1 MSQANPQQQVAEAA
15 DSLGTS
21 IDAFFDSLMTDV
33 GLWKLAISLAVVVA
47 AVVLRR
53 LLLRWFDGQVD
64 DPRTLYRWSKGSA
77 YAVTL
82 AVLLTLFIVWTGG
95 RIGSIGTFLGLLTA
109 GLAIALRDLIAD
121 FAGWIFIL
129 LRRPFDIGDRIQIGE
144 HAGDVIDTRLFQF
157 TIMEIGRWVD
167 ADQSTGRVIH
177 IPNQKVFTEAQA
189 NYTAPFEYLWN
200 EIGVLVTF
208 ESDWRR
214 AKEILAEIAEEL
226 GGDVAEE
233 ARASLRRASRK
244 FMIFYRKLTPV
255 VYTSVKDS
263 GIMLTIRYLCD
274 PRRRRGSAEAI
285 WEAILDRFGEEA
297 AIDLAYPTQRLYY
310 NQLEGKAGAR
320 APLPAGLGAPD
331 GAKGGGPGEPR
342 SPGPEEPPEGAPP
355 A

>member
-1 MSQANPQQQVAEAA
+1 MIQGTPQQEVAEAA
-15 DSLGTS
+15 DSVAIS
-21 IDAFFDSLMTDV
+21 FDALVDSLTNGAD
-33 GLWKLAISLAVVVA
+33 LWKLAISVVVIFA
-47 AVVLRR
+47 ALVLRR
-53 LLLRWFDGQVD
+53 LLLRWLDRQVD
-64 DPRTLYRWSKGSA
+64 DPRALYRWSKGSA
-77 YAVTL
+77 YGATF
-82 AVLLTLFIVWTGG
+82 AVLLILFVVWTGG

-121 FAGWIFIL
+121 LAGWIFIL

-144 HAGDVIDTRLFQF
+144 HAGDVIDVRLFQF

-189 NYTAPFEYLWN
+189 NYTAQFEYLWN
-200 EIGVLVTF
+200 EVGVLVTF

-226 GGDVAEE
+226 GGDVADQ
-233 ARASLRRASRK
+233 ARQSLRRASRK

-263 GIMLTIRYLCD
+263 GVMLTIRYLCH

-285 WEAILDRFGEEA
+285 WEAILDRFAEED
-297 AIDLAYPTQRLYY
+297 AIDLAYPTRRLYY

-320 APLPAGLGAPD
+320 APLV
-331 GAKGGGPGEPR
+331 
-342 SPGPEEPPEGAPP
+342 PPLPP
-355 A
+355 PVP